1 MWNSQRRGL
10 HLYKKSLVFE
20 KISERWVYGRTGV
33 LYFGA
38 C

>member
-10 HLYKKSLVFE
+10 RLYKKSLVFE
-20 KISERWVYGRTGV
+20 KISERWDYDRTGV
-33 LYFGA
+33 LYFRV